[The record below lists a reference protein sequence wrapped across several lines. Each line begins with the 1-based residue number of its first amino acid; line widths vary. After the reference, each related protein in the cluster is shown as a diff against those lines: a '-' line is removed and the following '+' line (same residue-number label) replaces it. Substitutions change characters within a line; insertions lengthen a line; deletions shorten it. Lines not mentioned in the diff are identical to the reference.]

1 MFLRFALTMHQQMS
15 RLAASFRAAGIYW
28 GTPNLL
34 GIEVR
39 LAARND
45 KLEGNDNAA
54 QDAVPQSALL

>member
-1 MFLRFALTMHQQMS
+1 MHPKMS
-15 RLAASFRAAGIYW
+15 GLAASFRAAGIYW

>member
-1 MFLRFALTMHQQMS
+1 MS
-15 RLAASFRAAGIYW
+15 GLATSFRAAGIFW
-28 GTPNLL
+28 DTPNLL
-34 GIEVR
+34 AIEGR